1 MTETFVIGRASA
13 TSPFREETFTELEDL
28 ALPVEPEVSPPGEDL
43 LESTTETTEES
54 YAPPVEV
61 LGEPPATR
69 IQGQSAIAVQA
80 ARQWDSVDRPAGWIG
95 KVYGLV
101 VHTTGGGLP
110 ASAKDRR
117 IYHTVRAVDYYSQS
131 HGCHYVNGWR
141 GVAGGD
147 LLQVANE
154 REQANGVGVGYQRR
168 SIDQG
173 RFEKD
178 LPAAVVAQWRARWPG
193 VEHPL
198 RLLPGTRTANSCYV
212 HVECVPC
219 VFHHGGRLVTDAT
232 PMRLGLRFTQA
243 QHEAVALLACDIA
256 RRNGWPMQEKWWRS
270 PRLLG
275 HEDLTPYNRHDKV
288 GGWDPG
294 GMRAAPYFDW
304 DFVYNMIERE
314 CRAQAAPAR
323 PSWWPFSEAEDEL
336 FTASP
341 DHDLPA
347 ESWEGAVDELE
358 QEDEDEQEEWKQ
370 DDREEYAAAPEPE
383 GSVDETSYEE
393 TAYDEAAYDET
404 AYDETAFDESG
415 LVDESEEE
423 DERGY
428 DGEDEAGSSFL
439 EPFRV
444 AMAVARGQ
452 RDENALTNGVFF
464 ARHPELGGRAIA
476 PGEKAL
482 AAEWLDIRDRLVRPL
497 LARAAKPTASGG
509 GAPTGVP
516 AGPYG
521 TLTLNAP
528 GRRSFSYRFT
538 PEDALW
544 TAKLVI
550 LEAGGGTDAD
560 KAAVIWAMFNKYA
573 LHRNDP
579 SFSAFIRK
587 YSTTLQPVLVNW
599 KAAARHMNS
608 PNFVPSGGTYTTKDG
623 KPTGVPK
630 GQLKRHLDFQAR
642 AWADL
647 PASER
652 ALTLDA
658 LRGTLPNPG
667 IGAASEFASTKI
679 LWMQANSTK
688 NPPNDQQWRA
698 YTQSYPARRNE
709 PWTWIGDVPGIDQR
723 RNAFF
728 RRNAD
733 ANLPVGAVSV
743 IP

>member
-1 MTETFVIGRASA
+1 MTETFAIGRASA
-13 TSPFREETFTELEDL
+13 TSPFREETLTGFEDF
-28 ALPVEPEVSPPGEDL
+28 APPGEPEFSPPGEDL
-43 LESTTETTEES
+43 LETTGES
-54 YAPPVEV
+54 YATPVEV
-61 LGEPPATR
+61 EVIGEQPAAKVPV
-69 IQGQSAIAVQA
+69 QGQSAIAVQA

-110 ASAKDRR
+110 ASAKDKR

-154 REQANGVGVGYQRR
+154 REQANGVGVGDQRR

-173 RFEKD
+173 RFKKD
-178 LPAAVVAQWRARWPG
+178 LPAAVLAQWRARWPR

-219 VFHHGGRLVTDAT
+219 VFQHNKRLVTDAT
-232 PMRLGLRFTQA
+232 PMRPGLRFTQA
-243 QHEAVALLACDIA
+243 QHEAVALLVCDIA
-256 RRNGWPMQEKWWRS
+256 RRNGWPLQEKWWRT

-294 GMRAAPYFDW
+294 GMRATPYFDW
-304 DFVYNMIERE
+304 DFVYTMIERE
-314 CRAQAAPAR
+314 CRAPAAPAR

-341 DHDLPA
+341 DHDLSA
-347 ESWEGAVDELE
+347 ESWAEVVDEQEQE
-358 QEDEDEQEEWKQ
+358 QEDEEWEQ
-370 DDREEYAAAPEPE
+370 DDLEEYATEPE
-383 GSVDETSYEE
+383 SEGPF
-393 TAYDEAAYDET
+393 DEAAYDE
-404 AYDETAFDESG
+404 SG
-415 LVDESEEE
+415 PVDERWE
-423 DERGY
+423 DEH
-428 DGEDEAGSSFL
+428 EDEGELENESSFL

-452 RDENALTNGVFF
+452 RDEKALTNGVFF
-464 ARHPELGGRAIA
+464 ARHPELGGREIA

-497 LARAAKPTASGG
+497 LARASAPMASGG
-509 GAPTGVP
+509 GGGAAGLP
-516 AGPYG
+516 AGPFG

-528 GRRSFSYRFT
+528 GRTRFSYPFT
-538 PEDALW
+538 ADDALW

-550 LEAGGGTDAD
+550 LEAGGQPDAD
-560 KAAVIWAMFNKYA
+560 SAAIMWAMFNRYA
-573 LHRNDP
+573 LVRHTLYRTFH
-579 SFSAFIRK
+579 SFIRA
-587 YSTTLQPVLVNW
+587 YSTTLQPVLLNW
-599 KAAARHMNS
+599 KAAQRHVNS
-608 PNFVPSGGTYTTKDG
+608 PEFVPSGGTYTTKG
-623 KPTGVPK
+623 APPGIPK
-630 GQLKRHLDFQAR
+630 GQLKRHLAFQAR

-647 PASER
+647 PAPAR
-652 ALTLDA
+652 TLTLDA
-658 LRGTLPNPG
+658 VRGTLPNPG
-667 IGAASEFASTKI
+667 IGLASEFVSTRI

-688 NPPNDQQWRA
+688 KEPTDEQWRTF
-698 YTQSYPARRNE
+698 TQNFPTRVNKPYA
-709 PWTWIGDVPGIDQR
+709 WIGDVPKINQR
-723 RNAFF
+723 KNAFF
-728 RRNAD
+728 QYVSD
-733 ANLPVGAVSV
+733 ANLPAGAVSV
-743 IP
+743 TL

>member
-1 MTETFVIGRASA
+1 MTETFAIGGAGV
-13 TSPFREETFTELEDL
+13 TSPFRQETLTGFEEY
-28 ALPVEPEVSPPGEDL
+28 APPVEPEISPPGEDL
-43 LESTTETTEES
+43 TETTEES
-54 YAPPVEV
+54 YAPPIEV
-61 LGEPPATR
+61 LGEKPVAQVV
-69 IQGQSAIAVQA
+69 QGQSAIAVQA

-110 ASAKDRR
+110 ASAKDKR

-154 REQANGVGVGYQRR
+154 REQANGVGVGDQRR

-173 RFEKD
+173 RFERD

-193 VEHPL
+193 IEHPL
-198 RLLPGTRTANSCYV
+198 RLLPGTQTANSCYV

-219 VFHHGGRLVTDAT
+219 VFHHGKRLISDAE
-232 PMRLGLRFTQA
+232 PMRPGLRFTQA

-256 RRNGWPMQEKWWRS
+256 RRNSWPMQEKWWRS

-304 DFVYNMIERE
+304 DFVYQLIERE
-314 CRAQAAPAR
+314 CRGQAPAR

-336 FTASP
+336 SP
-341 DHDLPA
+341 ESA
-347 ESWEGAVDELE
+347 EESFDENE
-358 QEDEDEQEEWKQ
+358 QEDEEWEQ
-370 DDREEYAAAPEPE
+370 DAREEPTTEPE
-383 GSVDETSYEE
+383 WEQPVDEAPDEE
-393 TAYDEAAYDET
+393 SEV
-404 AYDETAFDESG
+404 ESDP
-415 LVDESEEE
+415 VDESAEEP
-423 DERGY
+423 
-428 DGEDEAGSSFL
+428 EDEAEGEAESLLL
-439 EPFRV
+439 EPFRL
-444 AMAVARGQ
+444 AMAVARGE
-452 RDENALTNGVFF
+452 RDEGKLTNDVFF
-464 ARHPELGGRAIA
+464 ARHPELGRRAIA
-476 PGEKAL
+476 PGETAL
-482 AAEWLDIRDRLVRPL
+482 AEEWCNIRDRLVRPL
-497 LARAAKPTASGG
+497 LARAAKPRTSGG
-509 GAPTGVP
+509 GAPAGVP
-516 AGPYG
+516 SGPYG
-521 TLTLNAP
+521 TLVLNAP

-538 PEDALW
+538 PEDAVW

-550 LEAGGGTDAD
+550 LEAGGGKDAD

-573 LHRNDP
+573 LYRNDP
-579 SFSAFIRK
+579 TFTAFIRK
-587 YSTTLQPVLVNW
+587 YSTTLQPELVNW
-599 KAAARHMNS
+599 RAAQRHMNS
-608 PNFVPSGGTYTTKDG
+608 PSFVPSSGTYTTKDG

-630 GQLKRHLDFQAR
+630 GQLKRHLEFQAR

-647 PASER
+647 PAPER

-667 IGAASEFASTKI
+667 VGPATEFASTRI
-679 LWMQANSTK
+679 LWQQANGTK
-688 NPPNDQQWRA
+688 DEPSDQQWQA
-698 YTQSYPARRNE
+698 YTQGYPARRKE
-709 PWTWIGDVPGIDQR
+709 PWTWIGPVNGIEQR

-733 ANLPVGAVSV
+733 ANLPPGAVTV
-743 IP
+743 TP

>member
-1 MTETFVIGRASA
+1 MTETFAIGRANA
-13 TSPFREETFTELEDL
+13 TSPFREETFTELEVF
-28 ALPVEPEVSPPGEDL
+28 ALPVEPEVSPPSEEL

-54 YAPPVEV
+54 CSPPVAV
-61 LGEPPATR
+61 LGEQPATR

-95 KVYGLV
+95 KVYGMV

-110 ASAKDRR
+110 ASAKDKG
-117 IYHTVRAVDYYSQS
+117 IYHTVRAVEYYSQS

-141 GVAGGD
+141 GVTGGD

-154 REQANGVGVGYQRR
+154 REQANGVGVGDQRR

-198 RLLPGTRTANSCYV
+198 RLLPGTRTANSCYM

-219 VFHHGGRLVTDAT
+219 VFHHGGRLVTEAT
-232 PMRLGLRFTQA
+232 PMRPGLRFTQA

-256 RRNGWPMQEKWWRS
+256 RRNGWPLQEKWWCT

-304 DFVYNMIERE
+304 DFVYQMIERE
-314 CRAQAAPAR
+314 CRVQAAPAR
-323 PSWWPFSEAEDEL
+323 PSWWPFSEAKDEL

-347 ESWEGAVDELE
+347 ESWAGAVAEQE
-358 QEDEDEQEEWKQ
+358 QEDEGEHEEWEQ
-370 DDREEYAAAPEPE
+370 DDREEYAAEPE
-383 GSVDETSYEE
+383 S
-393 TAYDEAAYDET
+393 EAAYEEP
-404 AYDETAFDESG
+404 AYGYRG
-415 LVDESEEE
+415 LVDEGEQALE
-423 DERGY
+423 
-428 DGEDEAGSSFL
+428 GEDELEAEPSFL

-444 AMAVARGQ
+444 TMAVARGQ
-452 RDENALTNGVFF
+452 SDEKALTNGVFF
-464 ARHPELGGRAIA
+464 ARHPELGVRAIA

-497 LARAAKPTASGG
+497 LARAGTPMASRGGSSGASGV
-509 GAPTGVP
+509 PTEP
-516 AGPYG
+516 FG

-528 GRRSFSYRFT
+528 GQTPFSYRFT
-538 PEDALW
+538 AEDALW

-550 LEAGGGTDAD
+550 LEAGGQADAD
-560 KAAVIWAMFNKYA
+560 SAAVIWAMFNRYA
-573 LHRNDP
+573 LVRHTLYKTFH
-579 SFSAFIRK
+579 SFIRA
-587 YSTTLQPVLVNW
+587 YSTTLQPVLLNW
-599 KAAARHMNS
+599 KAAQRHVNS
-608 PNFVPSGGTYTTKDG
+608 PEFVPSGGTYTTKG
-623 KPTGVPK
+623 APPGISK
-630 GQLKRHLDFQAR
+630 GQLKRHLAFQAR

-647 PASER
+647 PAPAR
-652 ALTLDA
+652 TLTLDA

-667 IGAASEFASTKI
+667 IGLASEFVSTRI
-679 LWMQANSTK
+679 LWMQAKSTK
-688 NPPNDQQWRA
+688 REPTEQEWRTF
-698 YTQSYPARRNE
+698 TQNFPARVKK
-709 PWTWIGDVPGIDQR
+709 PYAWIGDVPHINQR
-723 RNAFF
+723 KNAFF
-728 RRNAD
+728 QYLSD

-743 IP
+743 VP